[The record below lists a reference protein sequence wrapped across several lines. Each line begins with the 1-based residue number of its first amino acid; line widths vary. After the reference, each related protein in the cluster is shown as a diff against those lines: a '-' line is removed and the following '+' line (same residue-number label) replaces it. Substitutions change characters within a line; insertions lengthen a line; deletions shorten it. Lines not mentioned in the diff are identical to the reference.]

1 MKWSAILRLIYVAW
15 LMLSPVSNI
24 VYWLGGG
31 LCFLLF
37 IALRSFFVGVLGPP
51 LSKPTNRRRAHAI
64 FMHQHFGLHCTF
76 VLAWTADRWGAL
88 SMMAVGVATDLWR
101 EYRLQHPCGGDEPS
115 HVELLPFSSFRSR
128 VIQAS
133 IFLGGA
139 VLVGLWVTEPTHS
152 AIVIALDHVLFLLVI
167 CSSRSAGIPMR
178 SNHEDWQMRRCG
190 FVSL

>member
-1 MKWSAILRLIYVAW
+1 MSRADALAYVLSLRFSPDDEERRAVSRVNLPNGLGASSWLTAMKWSTILRLIYVAW

-37 IALRSFFVGVLGPP
+37 IALRSVLVVVVGSPF
-51 LSKPTNRRRAHAI
+51 SKPTNRRRAHAI

-101 EYRLQHPCGGDEPS
+101 EYRLQHPRGGD
-115 HVELLPFSSFRSR
+115 
-128 VIQAS
+128 
-133 IFLGGA
+133 
-139 VLVGLWVTEPTHS
+139 
-152 AIVIALDHVLFLLVI
+152 
-167 CSSRSAGIPMR
+167 
-178 SNHEDWQMRRCG
+178 
-190 FVSL
+190 